1 MNTWCNIT
9 SIYSLTNKDGCNDAG
24 CDRGE
29 HGVGG
34 RRDEDGGIGCCGCG
48 WLTTYKFHFAGRRQL
63 IDDSIRP
70 WRLRSKCRWDLYDV
84 GVDILVGKLFLVK

>member
-1 MNTWCNIT
+1 MVAMMQ
-9 SIYSLTNKDGCNDAG
+9 DG
-24 CDRGE
+24 DRGE

-70 WRLRSKCRWDLYDV
+70 WMWWAAFEVQMSVGFVGCRRGHFSWPA
-84 GVDILVGKLFLVK
+84 IFS